1 MTARSK
7 TDSIRTANSY
17 ASTRRAIMSAK
28 RAARSISSGVKGGY
42 GGSPGR
48 FTNSSTPMV
57 SFLVLKGV
65 ASSVTVLKPVFLSA
79 WDQNDPSS
87 LTSFTAIGCPL
98 EKTRPAIPF
107 PGGMRIFNNS
117 SSNSLTAT
125 RNFSPPSLPSRIN
138 TDASADP
145 TECAATPRRSSTARL
160 SGSDNECDTSIALM
174 ASRIAAECASSPAAV
189 P

>member
-1 MTARSK
+1 MVSSKSRHSSRSASPRDTISVRQIVSVNNSRCSGGASTLSNHSRKSLLISLELEVVLTARSK
-7 TDSIRTANSY
+7 TDSISTANSY
-17 ASTRRAIMSAK
+17 ASTKRAIMSAK

-57 SFLVLKGV
+57 SFLVRKGV

-98 EKTRPAIPF
+98 ENTRPAIPF
-107 PGGMRIFNNS
+107 PGGQPMAVNDVS
-117 SSNSLTAT
+117 
-125 RNFSPPSLPSRIN
+125 
-138 TDASADP
+138 
-145 TECAATPRRSSTARL
+145 EE
-160 SGSDNECDTSIALM
+160 GSFWSQ
-174 ASRIAAECASSPAAV
+174 
-189 P
+189 